1 MTSNS
6 PRKDPGFATILSF
19 FWCGLGQI
27 YNGQIGKGVC
37 LLVIQGINFGLIFV
51 GIGLITYPIFWVFG
65 MVDAKRTAERLN
77 DEAAPDQIADGGSLE
92 PGGPAGPSE

>member
-1 MTSNS
+1 MTTNS

-77 DEAAPDQIADGGSLE
+77 DEAASAAE
-92 PGGPAGPSE
+92 TAGASAQEE